1 VATTPPLALRP
12 MFVDGVHSPAPL
24 AVTAPKAAPPPPPR
38 PNAAPALRAMAAVTE
53 APAPHPVLAVQLG
66 AMATRAAAEAL
77 LTELRARSLD
87 AMHGL
92 STGVTPATVGG
103 RTLYRALVTGFSH
116 DMDANLFCTGLKA
129 SGVAC
134 FVR

>member
-1 VATTPPLALRP
+1 
-12 MFVDGVHSPAPL
+12 MS
-24 AVTAPKAAPPPPPR
+24 
-38 PNAAPALRAMAAVTE
+38 AVTE
-53 APAPHPVLAVQLG
+53 TPGAHSVLAVQLG

-77 LTELRARSLD
+77 LTELKARSLV

-103 RTLYRALVTGFSH
+103 RTLYRALVTGFSR
-116 DMDANLFCTGLKA
+116 DMDANRFCAGLKA
-129 SGVAC
+129 SGIAC